1 MNIIIVPSWYES
13 KKRPTLGSFFKEQA
27 IALAKRGHNVILIY
41 PGLIGTKELLDL
53 NLTINKYEEQG
64 ITVYRINTPGFGINK
79 FPKIEER
86 LFTEKLR
93 YIVKKVIREYG
104 KPDIVHA
111 HSCLWAGYS
120 AVKVFNSFKIP
131 VVITEHS
138 TEFPKNEL
146 YGYRELCVKE
156 CIEKSQGMIT
166 VSNGLKQCM
175 NRYNDNNKNITVI
188 PNMFSSEL
196 FINNFDSKKDSKF
209 KFIAV
214 CYLSHKKGLDILIKS
229 FAKSF
234 KGNKNI
240 ELLIGGEG
248 LEYDN
253 LVTLSKEINIDS
265 QVNFLGDLSRQ
276 DVAEYIEKSDV
287 FVLPSRF
294 ETFGVVFIEA
304 LALGKPIIASR
315 CGGPED
321 IVTQENGLL
330 VEVEDVDGLC
340 KAMQKIYNNY
350 EKYNHKEIIKDCNNR
365 FSENAVMIK
374 LEDYYRKTI
383 KNYNNK

>member
-1 MNIIIVPSWYES
+1 M
-13 KKRPTLGSFFKEQA
+13 
-27 IALAKRGHNVILIY
+27 
-41 PGLIGTKELLDL
+41 
-53 NLTINKYEEQG
+53 
-64 ITVYRINTPGFGINK
+64 NTPGFGINR
-79 FPKIEER
+79 FPKIEEL

-93 YIVKKVIREYG
+93 YIVKKVIRELG

-120 AVKVFNSFKIP
+120 AIKVFNELEIP

-146 YGYRELCVKE
+146 YGYRQLCVE
-156 CIEKSQGMIT
+156 DCINKSQGMIT

-175 NRYNDNNKNITVI
+175 SKYNYNNKAITVI
-188 PNMFSSEL
+188 PNMFSNDL
-196 FINNFDSKKDSKF
+196 FSNQDNIKKDDKF

-214 CYLSHKKGLDILIKS
+214 CYLTRKKGLDILIKS

-234 KGNKNI
+234 KGNYDV
-240 ELLIGGEG
+240 ELLIGGQG
-248 LEYDN
+248 QEYNN
-253 LVTLSKEINIDS
+253 LVNLAKEINIYS
-265 QVNFLGDLSRQ
+265 QVKFLGDLSREN
-276 DVAEYIEKSDV
+276 VVKYIKESDV

-321 IVTQENGLL
+321 IVKQGNGLL
-330 VEVEDVDGLC
+330 VEVEDIDGLS
-340 KAMQKIYNNY
+340 KAMQHMYNEY
-350 EKYNHKEIIKDCNNR
+350 EKYNHKDIIKDCNER
-365 FSENAVMIK
+365 FSENAVMMQ
-374 LEDYYRKTI
+374 LENYYLETI